1 MQFQESECPVE
12 LCPAAVDL
20 YSMTIEKMNENHFG
34 CIRDVSCQGFGLLL
48 VQLLGRH
55 LYTSKKSFLVQAS
68 RGDRMNS
75 KQKKMEFADK

>member
-1 MQFQESECPVE
+1 ME

-20 YSMTIEKMNENHFG
+20 YLMTIEKMNENHFG

-48 VQLLGRH
+48 IQRFGRR
-55 LYTSKKSFLVQAS
+55 LYASKKSFLVQAS

-75 KQKKMEFADK
+75 KQETGVCRQVAHAPDTGE